1 MKNEKI
7 ELQMKHAKKVINLI
21 PGSLVYK
28 GLEREAFNI
37 ERLEYSEDTLVCTHY
52 TKCNDALYNDID
64 ECNKEHIQW
73 LNVTGIS
80 NTVEIGKIGKLF
92 NIDNMILEQVLDV
105 SKHSIYKVNEEYL
118 FNDFQMIYLK
128 DGRIT
133 DETISI
139 FLKDNIL
146 ITFQEQAG
154 DVFESMRTRINNNEG
169 YIRTKNSVYS
179 YFCILDAMVDHYINV
194 LDQMKTDVEKLE
206 LRLMENESLDNKELH
221 ILRKEI
227 LIIRLSAAPIEKMIQ
242 EVMLLSNVSVKE
254 QMEYFDSLSQHL
266 KHALN
271 EIALI
276 KESVDNL
283 FDNYM
288 MTNAND
294 MNQVM
299 TTLTIFS
306 AIFIPLSFV
315 AGVFGM
321 NFEMLPGINNPHAFI
336 YFLFGCGL
344 TSVIMLVIFK
354 LKKWF

>member
-1 MKNEKI
+1 MSIEKNE
-7 ELQMKHAKKVINLI
+7 LQKNNVKKVINLI

-28 GLEREAFNI
+28 GLEREPFNI
-37 ERLEYSEDTLVCTHY
+37 ERLEYNKECFLSRNY
-52 TKCNDALYNDID
+52 TACDELLHNDIQ
-64 ECNKEHIQW
+64 ESVVGKVHW
-73 LNVTGIS
+73 LNVTGIGNIS
-80 NTVEIGKIGKLF
+80 EVGKIGKLF

-105 SKHSIYKVNEEYL
+105 SKHSVYNVNEDYL

-128 DGRIT
+128 NGRII

-139 FLKDNIL
+139 FLKGNIL
-146 ITFQEQAG
+146 ITFQEQTG
-154 DVFESMRTRINNNEG
+154 DVFESMRTRIYNNEG
-169 YIRTKNSVYS
+169 HIRSKSSVYS

-194 LDQMKTDVEKLE
+194 IDRLKIDVEKLE
-206 LRLMENESLDNKELH
+206 LRLMESEKLDNKALH

-227 LIIRLSAAPIEKMIQ
+227 LIIRISTAPIDKMIQ
-242 EVMLLSNVSVKE
+242 EVMKLKNEPVLT
-254 QMEYFDSLSQHL
+254 QMAYFDSLSQHL
-266 KHALN
+266 KHTLS

-276 KESVDNL
+276 NESVDNL

-288 MTNAND
+288 MTNSND

-321 NFEMLPGINNPHAFI
+321 NFDKLPGINNPYAFI
-336 YFLFGCGL
+336 YFLCGCGL
-344 TSVIMLVIFK
+344 TTVIMLVIFK